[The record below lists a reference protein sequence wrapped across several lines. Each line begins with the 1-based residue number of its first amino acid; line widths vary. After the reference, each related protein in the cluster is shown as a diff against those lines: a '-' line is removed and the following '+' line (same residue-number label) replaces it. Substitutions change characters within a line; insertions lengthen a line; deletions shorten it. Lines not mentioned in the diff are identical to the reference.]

1 MTKGEYL
8 GELEQLVLLAVQ
20 SLGDEAYGITVRQL
34 LQDRAGRVVSV
45 PTVYSALDRLE
56 QKGYVAARMGEA
68 TAERGGRAKRLYR
81 VERAGMRALQAVK
94 RMQDRMWEAARV
106 RPKRT

>member
-20 SLGDEAYGITVRQL
+20 SLGDEAYGITVRQML
-34 LQDRAGRVVSV
+34 EDRAGRVVSV

-56 QKGYVAARMGEA
+56 QKGYVTARLGEA

-81 VERAGMRALQAVK
+81 VERAGMRALQETK

-106 RPKRT
+106 RPKRS